1 VNGRA
6 KRNAAAM
13 SYDDL
18 TEKLAKLAA
27 LYPKTFFVRE
37 QGRRPLK
44 LGIHHDLNSDTTHG
58 LSSNEV
64 RQVIGWYCSSPAYRA
79 AVVEGAIRV
88 GLDGEAAGEVTAAAA
103 AVAKA
108 AMRREVKA
116 ERKAVAAVVVPE
128 TSTQAEPT
136 NAKPLKNSNAVRLSL
151 AGLRAAAKA
160 RQARV

>member
-1 VNGRA
+1 
-6 KRNAAAM
+6 M
-13 SYDDL
+13 SHDL
-18 TEKLAKLAA
+18 IEKLAKLAA

-37 QGRRPLK
+37 QDRRPLK
-44 LGIHHDLNSDTTHG
+44 LQIHRDLNSDTAHG
-58 LSSNEV
+58 LSSNDV

-88 GLDGEAAGEVTAAAA
+88 GLDGEAAGEVSAAAA

-116 ERKAVAAVVVPE
+116 ERKAVAAVVAPE

-136 NAKPLKNSNAVRLSL
+136 NATSLKNGNAIKLSL
-151 AGLRAAAKA
+151 AGLRAAAA
-160 RQARV
+160 RRRQVTGA

>member
-1 VNGRA
+1 VTRCGA
-6 KRNAAAM
+6 DPM
-13 SYDDL
+13 SDDHL
-18 TEKLAKLAA
+18 IEKLAKLVSA
-27 LYPKTFFVRE
+27 YPKTFFPRPE
-37 QGRRPLK
+37 DRKPLK
-44 LGIHHDLNSDTTHG
+44 LGIHGDINSDTTHG
-58 LSSNEV
+58 LSSNDV
-64 RQVIGWYCSSPAYRA
+64 RQVIGWYCSSSAYRA
-79 AVVEGAIRV
+79 AMVEGAIRV

-116 ERKAVAAVVVPE
+116 ERKAVAAVVAPE
-128 TSTQAEPT
+128 TSTQAEPM